1 MGKRSFRRLRVV
13 KLDDYLLTVCFIDT
27 WFKNRATSY
36 RIQKVGSC
44 YTTVTDDLQDENLA
58 SMQGALYDKSYYMC
72 DVAGVW
78 NGEWWRRIQCG
89 DAEMAGD
96 VVIIKKA
103 A

>member
-1 MGKRSFRRLRVV
+1 
-13 KLDDYLLTVCFIDT
+13 
-27 WFKNRATSY
+27 
-36 RIQKVGSC
+36 
-44 YTTVTDDLQDENLA
+44 
-58 SMQGALYDKSYYMC
+58 MQGALYDKSYYMC

-78 NGEWWRRIQCG
+78 DGEWWIRIQCG